1 MTNPTGSSDPT
12 ARLGSAVE
20 DHLASL
26 NPDEFG
32 ALVGRVRPPDEA
44 NPPPAAKPSTTTT
57 RPRQRTV
64 AEGRQ
69 AFADHQAAR
78 SGQQPR

>member
-26 NPDEFG
+26 NPDEFD
-32 ALVGRVRPPDEA
+32 ALIGRVRPPDESTT
-44 NPPPAAKPSTTTT
+44 PPAGKPSSTTT

-69 AFADHQAAR
+69 AFADHRAAR